1 MATSK
6 TLNQFT
12 PSTSAPLDT
21 DYLVGY
27 TAPVYNGERRWT
39 VSQLKSTLGVA
50 TTITEIKDPYIP
62 VAEQGF
68 IQFLAKQAP
77 SIYSGAAV
85 TSTNRVIAWG
95 LLSGLNGNNGGHLAP
110 VAVTGNT
117 TEPMQYVR
125 VPFYSSWGTEGGSD
139 GVDFLDEN
147 PTVRITD
154 LYWTTRVG
162 MALLSDGS
170 VWVTGY
176 NTGDIGV
183 GAAPVTAS
191 NRPTCGFVKL
201 TFPGMTAGATIKKI
215 QCASDNSAKTGN
227 NDTVFG
233 ALDTTDTLWVW
244 GATLDGVFGSGVAT
258 ENIGTPRKL
267 ANLNVVTDTIG
278 TLGTENFETQIKDW
292 SITGSESAGTA
303 LCIILKNGSL
313 YTSGD
318 NSNNQRG
325 RATTTGTVMNV
336 FNRAYKWTGLAQ
348 AAINN
353 AVAVERTYWSGR
365 MNHYYIDTGGLIWSC
380 GNNSYGQLGDGT
392 AINVYTSKGLFVNS
406 PLPLGYNALS
416 IHVTSYSSP
425 TVYAICVSSTGVKTL
440 FAWGY
445 NGSVGMCGVDS
456 TAANI
461 LTPTICRY
469 RGTGGSKH
477 NLINVEKVFISDQ
490 TGIGATGVVDSD
502 GYLLTA
508 GYKTY
513 NDPPRYDNADKQF
526 FIRLPLKNIK
536 ETTLGGNV
544 ARQQWMIMLQNNGSV
559 WGMGDCAY
567 KLFGSADKAKHP
579 IRLF

>member
-12 PSTSAPLDT
+12 PSTNPPLDD

-27 TAPVYNGERRWT
+27 TLPVYNGERRWKI
-39 VSQLKSTLGVA
+39 SQLKSTLGVA

-125 VPFYSSWGTEGGSD
+125 VPFYSSWQVNGGSD

-147 PTVRITD
+147 PNIRITD

-183 GAAPVTAS
+183 GAAPTL
-191 NRPTCGFVKL
+191 NGDRPTCGFVKV
-201 TFPGMTAGATIKKI
+201 TFPGMAAGATIKQI
-215 QCASDNSAKTGN
+215 QCGSDNSGKTGN

-244 GATLDGVFGSGVAT
+244 GATLDGLFGSGVAT

-267 ANLNVVTDTIG
+267 ANLTVVTDTIG
-278 TLGTENFETQIKDW
+278 TTGSVSFQGQIKDW
-292 SITGSESAGTA
+292 SITGIESSGTA
-303 LCIILKNGSL
+303 LCIILRNGFL
-313 YTSGD
+313 YISGD

-325 RATTTGTVMNV
+325 RATNNGTVMNV
-336 FNRAYKWTGLAQ
+336 FNRAYKWTGIAQ
-348 AAINN
+348 EAITD
-353 AVAVERTYWSGR
+353 AVAVERSYWSGKV
-365 MNHYYIDTGGLIWSC
+365 NHYYIDTSGLIWSC
-380 GNNSYGQLGDGT
+380 GSNSNGQLGDNK

-406 PLPLGYNALS
+406 PLPTGYKALS
-416 IHVTSYSSP
+416 IHVTSYTTP
-425 TVYAICVSSTGVKTL
+425 TVYAICASSTGVKTL

-445 NGSVGMCGVDS
+445 NGSTGMCGINS

-461 LTPTICRY
+461 LLPTICKY
-469 RGTGGSKH
+469 RGTGGTLH
-477 NLINVEKVFISDQ
+477 DLINVEKVFISDP
-490 TGIGATGVVDSD
+490 TGIGATGVVDSN

-508 GYKTY
+508 GYKTF

-544 ARQQWMIMLQNNGSV
+544 TNQQWMIMLQNNGSV
-559 WGMGDCAY
+559 WGMGDCKH
-567 KLFGSADKAKHP
+567 KLFGSADRAKHP